1 MDGEESDIAKVI
13 GNSFAIFIK
22 NLLEGFIDWD
32 LREDI
37 KEQFLS
43 DTIEKPDYRQLSLEN
58 CNRLSEEGFMK
69 AIWLILTEGLQN
81 ADEEVIKSYLNEFE
95 N

>member
-1 MDGEESDIAKVI
+1 MDTEEADIAKVI
-13 GNSFAIFIK
+13 GNSFAIYIK
-22 NLLEGFIDWD
+22 DLLEGFIDWD
-32 LREDI
+32 LREEI

-43 DTIEKPDYRQLSLEN
+43 DTLEQPDYRQLALEN
-58 CNRLSEEGFMK
+58 CSKLSDEGFMK